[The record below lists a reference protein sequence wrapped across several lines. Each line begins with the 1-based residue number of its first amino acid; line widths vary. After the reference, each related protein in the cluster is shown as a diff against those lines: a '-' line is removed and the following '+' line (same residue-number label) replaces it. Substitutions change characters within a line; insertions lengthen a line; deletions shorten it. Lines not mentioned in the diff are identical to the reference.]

1 MGQQKKK
8 RGRQPKKAAAKKCK
22 DEVEYVGTIEPTAVE
37 QTVVPAENIDGET
50 EKEVEDIDGETE
62 KEAEDINGETE
73 KEADEDINGETENE
87 AEDIN
92 GETENEVEVQA
103 AEEPE
108 GELELSGDEDAVQP
122 KTKRQRGPTRM
133 KDIAK
138 DPNARVRVEYTMMG
152 EPIGKGSV
160 KLASYAGALIREHV
174 PITIDRWTKIG
185 EEIRTLLWKSVE
197 VTLQFLFFCNI

>member
-22 DEVEYVGTIEPTAVE
+22 DEVEYVGTIEPTDVE
-37 QTVVPAENIDGET
+37 QT
-50 EKEVEDIDGETE
+50 DGETE
-62 KEAEDINGETE
+62 KEADEDINGETE
-73 KEADEDINGETENE
+73 KEADEDINGETEKE
-87 AEDIN
+87 ADEDIN
-92 GETENEVEVQA
+92 EETENEAEVQA
-103 AEEPE
+103 GEEPE
-108 GELELSGDEDAVQP
+108 GELELSGDEEAVQP

-160 KLASYAGALIREHV
+160 KLASYAGALVREHV
-174 PITIDRWTKIG
+174 PITIDHWTKIG
-185 EEIRTLLWKSVE
+185 EEIRTLLWKSIQ
-197 VTLQFLFFCNI
+197 VTLHFLFFCNI